1 MVRYAYNRQLSP
13 PAPFVHV
20 SLQSLAVGSIS
31 DSLPAQIDT
40 GADRTVIAGGLVEV
54 LGLVPL
60 DELPFVGLGGQLV
73 HLRTYLVEIAI
84 RGLPPRR
91 LEVVA
96 HQDEPYI
103 LLGRD
108 LLNQHQILLDG
119 PGMAI
124 EIT

>member
-1 MVRYAYNRQLSP
+1 LVA
-13 PAPFVHV
+13 
-20 SLQSLAVGSIS
+20 GSIS

-40 GADRTVIAGGLVEV
+40 GADRTVIPGLLVGV

-60 DELPFVGLGGQLV
+60 DELPFVGLGGHLV

-84 RGLPPRR
+84 RGLPPRQM
-91 LEVVA
+91 EVVA
-96 HQDEPYI
+96 DQDEPYI

-108 LLNQHQILLDG
+108 VLNQYQVLLDG

-124 EIT
+124 EIH